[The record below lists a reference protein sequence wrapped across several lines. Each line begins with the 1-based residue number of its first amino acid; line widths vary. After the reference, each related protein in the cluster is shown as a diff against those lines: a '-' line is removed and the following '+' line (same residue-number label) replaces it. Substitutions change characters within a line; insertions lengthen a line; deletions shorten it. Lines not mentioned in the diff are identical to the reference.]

1 MSRVETTPVELVRNT
16 AVDAKAATVM
26 DAIVHASGSEIDVSN
41 INTDKLIIHVKNTH
55 SSAHEVTIKAGDYS
69 RSSLGDYTF
78 EVPLTSG
85 EAMVVIES
93 ARFKNAD
100 GKILVDFDAGTTGF
114 IGAYLLP

>member
-1 MSRVETTPVELVRNT
+1 MPRVATTPVELVRNT
-16 AVDAKAATVM
+16 AVDAKAGTVM
-26 DAIVHASGSEIDVSN
+26 DAIVQASGSEIDVSD

-55 SSAHEVTIKAGDYS
+55 GSAHDVTIKAGDYS

-78 EVPLTSG
+78 EVAATTG

-93 ARFKNAD
+93 ARFKDAA
-100 GKILVDFDAGTTGF
+100 GKINIDFDAGTTGL